1 NMKLEG
7 RQSTKMDRKL
17 LKPQVEKR
25 RRERM
30 NQSLESLR
38 TLLLQRPQHQV
49 VTRRNLEKSEILE
62 QTVLF
67 LQDTGDKD
75 RKKAEGGEQQS
86 PFHDGLSA
94 CLQRAVHFLGHERE
108 GLRLEGALNNIF
120 SAGLNSNACVS
131 TKVPAKAYPS
141 SSSPRTLVHQSSR
154 LMTTQESY
162 TRPQLCGVSGNTSH
176 SHRAPLR
183 HGIHNAPQQTCRDTD
198 KEVHSQNLS
207 TSHSVWRPWP

>member
-1 NMKLEG
+1 GNNLTE
-7 RQSTKMDRKL
+7 SVYEKMNRKL

-25 RRERM
+25 RRERI

-38 TLLLQRPQHQV
+38 TLLLLKPHQV
-49 VTRRNLEKSEILE
+49 VTRRRLEKSEILE

-67 LQDTGDKD
+67 LQDTGDRN

-86 PFHDGLSA
+86 PFYDGFSA
-94 CLQRAVHFLGHERE
+94 CQQRAVNFLGHERE
-108 GLRLEGALNNIF
+108 GLGLEAALNNIF
-120 SAGLNSNACVS
+120 SACLNSNACLS
-131 TKVPAKAYPS
+131 NKVPAKVHPS

-154 LMTTQESY
+154 LMTTQEFY

-183 HGIHNAPQQTCRDTD
+183 HGIHNAPQQTYRDTD
-198 KEVHSQNLS
+198 KEVHSQNVS